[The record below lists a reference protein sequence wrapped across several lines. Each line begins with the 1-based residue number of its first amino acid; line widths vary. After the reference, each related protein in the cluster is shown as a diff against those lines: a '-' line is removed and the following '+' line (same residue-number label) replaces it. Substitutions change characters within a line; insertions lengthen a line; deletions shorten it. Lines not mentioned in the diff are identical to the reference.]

1 MCVSSIALRGKE
13 RRAEA
18 EQHLSTQEEEEPVH
32 RLNIRFLSV
41 NELIIGKMCVCL
53 CVCQIVC
60 LRENARRYNR
70 ERLRRSST

>member
-1 MCVSSIALRGKE
+1 MCVCVCQVLARESAQGKE

-41 NELIIGKMCVCL
+41 NETKLVIK
-53 CVCQIVC
+53 
-60 LRENARRYNR
+60 
-70 ERLRRSST
+70 